1 MLIVKRRGKIYRGG
15 HVWMVEKV
23 IKWAMLKK
31 IAQLEAKKKIK
42 AQKARDLIVN
52 THTKN

>member
-1 MLIVKRRGKIYRGG
+1 MLIVKRRRGKIYRGG

-31 IAQLEAKKKIK
+31 IAQLEAKKNKS
-42 AQKARDLIVN
+42 
-52 THTKN
+52 TEG